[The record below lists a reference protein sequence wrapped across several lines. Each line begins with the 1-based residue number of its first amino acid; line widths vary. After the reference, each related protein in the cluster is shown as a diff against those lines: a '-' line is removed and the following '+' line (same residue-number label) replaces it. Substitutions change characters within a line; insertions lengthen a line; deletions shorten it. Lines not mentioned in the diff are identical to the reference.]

1 MKIIFDNE
9 EQMNHMIDWYC
20 PGDMDLTSV
29 VKYCKG
35 QNISGDVCRECWKK
49 NVKMEI
55 KKGDN

>member
-9 EQMNHMIDWYC
+9 EQMNYMIDWYC
-20 PGDMDLTSV
+20 PGDMDLTSE

-35 QNISGDVCRECWKK
+35 QNISNDICRECWKK
-49 NVKMEI
+49 AVEMEI